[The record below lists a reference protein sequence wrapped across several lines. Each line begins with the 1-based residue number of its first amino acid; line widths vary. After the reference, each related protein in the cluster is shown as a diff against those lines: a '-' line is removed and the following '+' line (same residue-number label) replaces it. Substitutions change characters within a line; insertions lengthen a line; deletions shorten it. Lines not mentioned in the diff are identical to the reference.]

1 MFSIWGRQLKE
12 ATEGGG
18 HGVLLKESFQKVVR
32 AQEFMVRLYQSWTGK
47 IAETKENF
55 VELHQIM
62 TKDASITDEYFG
74 INGYFMAIDESDTS
88 PNNTC
93 FDQYLDLF
101 ETAIQMG
108 NQLCVLMLEMLNDSQ
123 KGLLGVS
130 SQLTSIGN
138 FSSREVV
145 ESAQQFE
152 AVLLLLEGDLKMRG
166 YDSSSRGEH
175 DAQLLTHTRQ
185 LMDFTSTIVTRGSHT
200 YNNYSGIGQS
210 KRGTPINSEMF

>member
-1 MFSIWGRQLKE
+1 
-12 ATEGGG
+12 
-18 HGVLLKESFQKVVR
+18 
-32 AQEFMVRLYQSWTGK
+32 
-47 IAETKENF
+47 
-55 VELHQIM
+55 M

-74 INGYFMAIDESDTS
+74 INGYFMAIDESNPS

-108 NQLCVLMLEMLNDSQ
+108 NQLCVLLLEMLNDSQ

-130 SQLTSIGN
+130 FQLTSIGN

-152 AVLLLLEGDLKMRG
+152 AVLLLLESDLKMRG
-166 YDSSSRGEH
+166 YDSSSRGDH
-175 DAQLLTHTRQ
+175 D
-185 LMDFTSTIVTRGSHT
+185 
-200 YNNYSGIGQS
+200 
-210 KRGTPINSEMF
+210 